1 MKIIVLN
8 GSPKG
13 DISVTMQYIKYIQKK
28 FPKHELNIIN
38 IAQQINK
45 LEKDLNFFGEVID
58 EINLSDGVIWAFPLY
73 YHLVASQY
81 KRFIELIFERK
92 VTNSFKGKYACA
104 LATSIHFQDHT
115 AINYINAICDDL
127 GMNFVDYLSLHMD
140 DLEKESSRKLI
151 LAFYENYFNAI
162 NNKITTTKNYSK
174 LSYNPIVY
182 KSEATFN
189 KIDTSN
195 KKLTLITDSLENSN
209 LSNMIN
215 TFSSFFIDDIEIINL
230 QEIDIKGGCLGCIK
244 CGYNYECVYTGKDEF
259 IDFYNNKIRNSDIII
274 FCGDI
279 KDRYLS
285 SLWKRFFDRSFFN
298 THTPTITGKQIGFII
313 SGPLTQIPNLKQIF
327 ESYTQWQRA
336 NLVDFVT
343 DEYSSINEID
353 NQLYALALKAI
364 NLSLA
369 DFIKPSTFLGVGGM
383 KIFRDDIYG
392 KLRFPFLADYKA
404 YKKLGIFDFSHN
416 SLKYKIMSTIFL
428 IMTKFPKIKNEIY
441 SNQIKP
447 GMIQKLK
454 KIAEDPNI

>member
-28 FPKHELNIIN
+28 FPKHELKIIN

-127 GMNFVDYLSLHMD
+127 DMNFVDYLSLHMD

-174 LSYNPIVY
+174 LSHNPIAY
-182 KSEATFN
+182 KSEANFN

-230 QEIDIKGGCLGCIK
+230 
-244 CGYNYECVYTGKDEF
+244 
-259 IDFYNNKIRNSDIII
+259 
-274 FCGDI
+274 
-279 KDRYLS
+279 
-285 SLWKRFFDRSFFN
+285 
-298 THTPTITGKQIGFII
+298 
-313 SGPLTQIPNLKQIF
+313 
-327 ESYTQWQRA
+327 
-336 NLVDFVT
+336 
-343 DEYSSINEID
+343 
-353 NQLYALALKAI
+353 
-364 NLSLA
+364 
-369 DFIKPSTFLGVGGM
+369 
-383 KIFRDDIYG
+383 
-392 KLRFPFLADYKA
+392 
-404 YKKLGIFDFSHN
+404 
-416 SLKYKIMSTIFL
+416 
-428 IMTKFPKIKNEIY
+428 
-441 SNQIKP
+441 
-447 GMIQKLK
+447 
-454 KIAEDPNI
+454 